1 MSEWKDDGPNS
12 VETASELT
20 QDRKAGARDR
30 GPGGAAALRAESD
43 GIPLVAS
50 KAGKR
55 DRRDNS
61 GGGRRGGAARLADT
75 LGELAMNNGE
85 QESNLPLG
93 LDVGT
98 SRIVVA
104 RSMDRTNQSQYESQL
119 NAFITMPYSK
129 LAESLLEREGVFH
142 EVFGGELVVTGNDA
156 QRFAEVFHVETRR
169 PMLRGVLNPQEPH
182 SLPVMRSII
191 SRLVGK
197 AGAAGRK
204 IFFSIPAPCP
214 DGDQAIA
221 YHEASIQQILK
232 QLGFEPQPIQEGL
245 AVVFGEMAA
254 SNYTGIGISC
264 GSGLCNVCL
273 AVLSVPVIN
282 FAVPKAGD
290 FIDVQAAAV
299 TGELATRMRVQKELN
314 FTVNGLSG
322 DRVQNALT
330 VYYDD
335 VIQTLA
341 NTLRST
347 ISSTQRL
354 PKLDQSVPI
363 VLSGGTTIPKGF
375 LKRFTAALKV
385 EDFPIKISEI
395 RVSEDP
401 LNSTARGALMAAL
414 C

>member
-1 MSEWKDDGPNS
+1 MSECKHDGPNS
-12 VETASELT
+12 VETESHLA
-20 QDRKAGARDR
+20 QDRKTGQPDC
-30 GPGGAAALRAESD
+30 GPSGAAALRAESD
-43 GIPLVAS
+43 AIPVVAG
-50 KAGKR
+50 KAGKKN
-55 DRRDNS
+55 RRHDS
-61 GGGRRGGAARLADT
+61 GRGRGGSSSGLAYT

-197 AGAAGRK
+197 AGVAGRK

-232 QLGFEPQPIQEGL
+232 QLGFEPQPIHEGL

-273 AVLSVPVIN
+273 AVLSVPVIT
-282 FAVPKAGD
+282 FAIPKAGD

-322 DRVQNALT
+322 DRVQNALS

-395 RVSEDP
+395 RVAEDP

>member
-1 MSEWKDDGPNS
+1 MSN
-12 VETASELT
+12 V
-20 QDRKAGARDR
+20 
-30 GPGGAAALRAESD
+30 
-43 GIPLVAS
+43 
-50 KAGKR
+50 
-55 DRRDNS
+55 
-61 GGGRRGGAARLADT
+61 
-75 LGELAMNNGE
+75 E

-104 RSMDRTNQSQYESQL
+104 RSMDRTQKSQYESEL

-129 LAESLLEREGVFH
+129 LAESMLEREGVFH

-191 SRLVGK
+191 TRLVGK
-197 AGAAGRK
+197 AGVAGRK
-204 IFFSIPAPCP
+204 VFFSIPAPCP

-232 QLGFEPQPIQEGL
+232 QLGFDAQPIQEGL
-245 AVVFGEMAA
+245 AVVFGEMSS

-290 FIDVQAAAV
+290 FIDMQAAAV

-314 FTVNGLSG
+314 FVVNGMSG

-363 VLSGGTTIPKGF
+363 VLSGGTAIPKGF
-375 LKRFTAALKV
+375 LKRFTTALRV

-395 RVSEDP
+395 RVAEDP

>member
-1 MSEWKDDGPNS
+1 
-12 VETASELT
+12 
-20 QDRKAGARDR
+20 
-30 GPGGAAALRAESD
+30 
-43 GIPLVAS
+43 
-50 KAGKR
+50 
-55 DRRDNS
+55 
-61 GGGRRGGAARLADT
+61 
-75 LGELAMNNGE
+75 
-85 QESNLPLG
+85 
-93 LDVGT
+93 
-98 SRIVVA
+98 
-104 RSMDRTNQSQYESQL
+104 
-119 NAFITMPYSK
+119 
-129 LAESLLEREGVFH
+129 
-142 EVFGGELVVTGNDA
+142 
-156 QRFAEVFHVETRR
+156 
-169 PMLRGVLNPQEPH
+169 
-182 SLPVMRSII
+182 
-191 SRLVGK
+191 
-197 AGAAGRK
+197 
-204 IFFSIPAPCP
+204 
-214 DGDQAIA
+214 
-221 YHEASIQQILK
+221 
-232 QLGFEPQPIQEGL
+232 
-245 AVVFGEMAA
+245 MAA

-375 LKRFTAALKV
+375 LKRFTTALKV

-395 RVSEDP
+395 RVAEDP

>member
-1 MSEWKDDGPNS
+1 MSN
-12 VETASELT
+12 A
-20 QDRKAGARDR
+20 
-30 GPGGAAALRAESD
+30 
-43 GIPLVAS
+43 
-50 KAGKR
+50 
-55 DRRDNS
+55 
-61 GGGRRGGAARLADT
+61 
-75 LGELAMNNGE
+75 E

-104 RSMDRTNQSQYESQL
+104 RSMDKARQSAFESQL

-129 LAESLLEREGVFH
+129 LAQSLLERESVFH

-169 PMLRGVLNPQEPH
+169 PMVRGVLNPQEPH

-191 SRLVGK
+191 TRLVGK
-197 AGAAGRK
+197 SGVAGRK
-204 IFFSIPAPCP
+204 IFFSIPAPCLE
-214 DGDQAIA
+214 GDPAIA

-232 QLGFEPQPIQEGL
+232 QLGFDAQPIQEGL
-245 AVVFGEMAA
+245 AVVFGEMSA

-290 FIDVQAAAV
+290 FIDNQAAAV
-299 TGELATRMRVQKELN
+299 TGELATRMRVQKESN
-314 FTVNGLSG
+314 FAVNGMSG

-341 NTLRST
+341 NSLRST

-363 VLSGGTTIPKGF
+363 VLSGGTTLPKGF
-375 LKRFTAALKV
+375 LKRFTAALKT
-385 EDFPIKISEI
+385 EDFPIKISEV
-395 RVSEDP
+395 RVAEDP

>member
-1 MSEWKDDGPNS
+1 MSN
-12 VETASELT
+12 V
-20 QDRKAGARDR
+20 
-30 GPGGAAALRAESD
+30 
-43 GIPLVAS
+43 
-50 KAGKR
+50 
-55 DRRDNS
+55 
-61 GGGRRGGAARLADT
+61 
-75 LGELAMNNGE
+75 E
-85 QESNLPLG
+85 QESSLPLG

-104 RSMDRTNQSQYESQL
+104 RNMDKGRPPQYESQL

-169 PMLRGVLNPQEPH
+169 PMLRGLLNPQEPH

-197 AGAAGRK
+197 ATVAGRK
-204 IFFSIPAPCP
+204 VFFSIPAPCP

-221 YHEASIQQILK
+221 YHEASIHQILK
-232 QLGFEPQPIQEGL
+232 QLGFDAQPIHEGL
-245 AVVFGEMAA
+245 AVVFGEMSG

-282 FAVPKAGD
+282 FAIPKAGD
-290 FIDVQAAAV
+290 FIDAQAALV
-299 TGELATRMRVQKELN
+299 TGELATRMRVLKELN
-314 FTVNGLSG
+314 FVVNGLSG
-322 DRVQNALT
+322 DRVQNALS

-363 VLSGGTTIPKGF
+363 VLSGGTAIPKGF
-375 LKRFTAALKV
+375 LERFTAALQP

-395 RVSEDP
+395 RVAADP

>member
-1 MSEWKDDGPNS
+1 MS
-12 VETASELT
+12 
-20 QDRKAGARDR
+20 
-30 GPGGAAALRAESD
+30 
-43 GIPLVAS
+43 
-50 KAGKR
+50 
-55 DRRDNS
+55 
-61 GGGRRGGAARLADT
+61 
-75 LGELAMNNGE
+75 NGE

-104 RSMDRTNQSQYESQL
+104 RSVDKTQQPQYESQL

-129 LAESLLEREGVFH
+129 LADSLLEREGVFH
-142 EVFGGELVVTGNDA
+142 EVCGGELVVAGNDA

-191 SRLVGK
+191 TRLVGK
-197 AGAAGRK
+197 AGVAGRK
-204 IFFSIPAPCP
+204 VFFSIPAPCAE
-214 DGDQAIA
+214 GDQSIA
-221 YHEASIQQILK
+221 YHEASLQQILK
-232 QLGFEPQPIQEGL
+232 QLGFDAQPIQEGL
-245 AVVFGEMAA
+245 AVVFGELGS

-282 FAVPKAGD
+282 FAIAKAGD
-290 FIDVQAAAV
+290 FIDTQAAAV
-299 TGELATRMRVQKELN
+299 TGELATRMRVLKELN

-322 DRVQNALT
+322 DRVQNALA

-347 ISSTQRL
+347 ISSAQRL

-363 VLSGGTTIPKGF
+363 VLSGGTAMPKGF
-375 LKRFTAALKV
+375 LKRFATALRPD
-385 EDFPIKISEI
+385 DFPLKISEI
-395 RVSEDP
+395 RLAEDP